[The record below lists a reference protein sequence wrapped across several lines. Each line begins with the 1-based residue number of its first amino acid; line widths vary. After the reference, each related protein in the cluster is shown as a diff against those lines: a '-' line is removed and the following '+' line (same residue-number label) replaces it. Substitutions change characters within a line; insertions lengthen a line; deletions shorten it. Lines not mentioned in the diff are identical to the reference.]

1 MRDEGSA
8 VALDAK
14 RHTHSVPALRT
25 GGPRLSEKFESEDLL
40 LSTLKDAGWHAF
52 GVVFIEVWMLSSDGQ
67 KISRPSN
74 GHWMDPVFMQS
85 APDPGLAREAN
96 NNALDCAPG
105 ESMAGTLFA
114 DAGRIW
120 LTKVSQ
126 VDWRQIKS
134 MMDDPFVE
142 QGRDKRFEQLY
153 NLGIGIVATVP
164 FRFQR
169 RHGIVMFMSR
179 ATADIDILMSEKN
192 EKYLLCAV
200 DLIAASFAIQEARDE
215 CVRLKEARRQSV
227 MNKVQRSIR
236 KLDGKGKSIFAS
248 TILLISRRPA
258 ATSAT
263 TVASPTVAYQAPS
276 QLSIKADKRG
286 RVLAFATEL
295 TRSLKKSLLKWRGA
309 GLEAP
314 PRQKMKESLIALVGV
329 FCAMLALVSNPLH
342 SNIPNDYEYNYMAGW
357 FASTLCIVFSLT
369 AAPVGQPIQIVLSH
383 FWNCLVGLAFQSSA
397 LPLIMKQS
405 MSTAF
410 GVAGMA
416 YLGIMHPPAASLSF
430 LFSTTSSSDPITVL
444 WILTGDAILI
454 SIGVVYLNMFEEKQY
469 PTYWTG
475 RSWMRKQLARR
486 MPDGGAWGCGCKA
499 KPTATGE
506 SEPPRRSSTQD
517 ERV

>member
-1 MRDEGSA
+1 

-14 RHTHSVPALRT
+14 RYTHSLPAIRA
-25 GGPRLSEKFESEDLL
+25 GGPRLSENFESEDLL
-40 LSTLKDAGWHAF
+40 LLTLKDAGWHAF

-67 KISRPSN
+67 HISRPSN

-85 APDPGLAREAN
+85 VPDPGLAREAN

-120 LTKVSQ
+120 LTKVSH

-169 RHGIVMFMSR
+169 RNGIVMFMSR
-179 ATADIDILMSEKN
+179 TTADIDILMSEKN

-200 DLIAASFAIQEARDE
+200 DMIAASFAIQEARDE
-215 CVRLKEARRQSV
+215 CVRIKEARRQSAID
-227 MNKVQRSIR
+227 KVQRSIR

-248 TILLISRRPA
+248 TILFISRRPA

-263 TVASPTVAYQAPS
+263 TVASPTVASPPVAYQAPS

-286 RVLAFATEL
+286 RVLALATEL
-295 TRSLKKSLLKWRGA
+295 TRSLKNSLLKWRGA

-329 FCAMLALVSNPLH
+329 FCAMLALVSNPLN
-342 SNIPNDYEYNYMAGW
+342 SNIPNDYHDNYMAGW
-357 FASTLCIVFSLT
+357 FASTLCIVFSMT

-383 FWNCLVGLAFQSSA
+383 VWNCFVGLAFQRTA

-416 YLGIMHPPAASLSF
+416 YLGIMHPPSTSLSF
-430 LFSTTSSSDPITVL
+430 LFSATSSADAITVV
-444 WILTGDAILI
+444 WIL
-454 SIGVVYLNMFEEKQY
+454 S
-469 PTYWTG
+469 
-475 RSWMRKQLARR
+475 
-486 MPDGGAWGCGCKA
+486 GGEFYG
-499 KPTATGE
+499 
-506 SEPPRRSSTQD
+506 
-517 ERV
+517 